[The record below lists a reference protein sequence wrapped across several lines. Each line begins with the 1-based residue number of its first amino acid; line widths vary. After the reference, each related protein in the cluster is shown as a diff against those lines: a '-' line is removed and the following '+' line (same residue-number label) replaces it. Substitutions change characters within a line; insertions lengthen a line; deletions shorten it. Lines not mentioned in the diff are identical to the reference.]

1 MIAVTAWSS
10 ELLSINKETV
20 ESRIIITEPSK
31 ALVKGADEPGG

>member
-20 ESRIIITEPSK
+20 ESRIIITEAIKSISE
-31 ALVKGADEPGG
+31 GSR